1 MDAPTEIS
9 LVGFAIQPGADF
21 DYRMLGRI
29 PGKTPVVMLTEDG
42 GTDFLVYCDV
52 PPLPGARVALRGVW
66 FLRERLFP
74 TGTIV
79 CEAQLDVE
87 SWVELGDDEHPSWEQ
102 NFVELCL

>member
-1 MDAPTEIS
+1 MDTHPEIS
-9 LVGFAIQPGADF
+9 FVGFVTRPGADF
-21 DYRMLGRI
+21 DYRMQVRI
-29 PGKTPVVMLTEDG
+29 PGKTPVVVLTEDR

-74 TGTIV
+74 SGTIV

-87 SWVELGDDEHPSWEQ
+87 SWVELSDDEHPTWEQ
-102 NFVELCL
+102 NFVELCH